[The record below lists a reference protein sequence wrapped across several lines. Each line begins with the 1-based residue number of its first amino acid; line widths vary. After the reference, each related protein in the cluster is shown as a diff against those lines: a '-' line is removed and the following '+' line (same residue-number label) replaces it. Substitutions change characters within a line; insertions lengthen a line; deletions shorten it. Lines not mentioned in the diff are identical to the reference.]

1 MKIKVPTFAE
11 DITDEGMLTFLAFC
25 HRVCE
30 VYGYKTEY
38 YIDIED
44 VSNLC
49 DKSQQSLPT
58 WLQKN
63 EVIAKNMRIGKPLD
77 RTISFWLPLPPS
89 RGSRVSSRIE
99 KHLTDPRQQ
108 MVWVYILGCFN
119 HNLIAK
125 EPSSR
130 STDAYVSEF
139 KIRETNTYH
148 LHEFRLSPARMMTG
162 KHKKIFVEEFY
173 ESTDD

>member
-1 MKIKVPTFAE
+1 MKIKVPPFAE

-25 HRVCE
+25 YRVCE
-30 VYGYKTEY
+30 VYGYNTEY
-38 YIDIED
+38 YIDIDD

-49 DKSQQSLPT
+49 DKAHPALPG
-58 WLQKN
+58 WLQN
-63 EVIAKNMRIGKPLD
+63 DEIIAKNIKIGKPLD
-77 RTISFWLPLPPS
+77 RTISFSLSKPPS
-89 RGSRVSSRIE
+89 KGFINNSSIE

-125 EPSSR
+125 EPSKR
-130 STDAYVSEF
+130 SDEAS
-139 KIRETNTYH
+139 IREYKIKRGNTSD
-148 LHEFRLSPARMMTG
+148 LFEFRLSRDRMFNGTN
-162 KHKKIFVEEFY
+162 KNIFVEEFY